1 MLLRAVFRFVRL
13 QTGYD
18 VFASNFCG
26 PDVRGGAMTSLV
38 CCCCRGFY
46 RLWFSF
52 HVSFTCVCVCV
63 CVIVLTTLKLFM
75 SAYLFM
81 SVCLSA
87 RPPAWNNS
95 APIGRIFMKF
105 DI

>member
-1 MLLRAVFRFVRL
+1 MRL

-52 HVSFTCVCVCV
+52 HVSFTCVCVCH
-63 CVIVLTTLKLFM
+63 CAYHAEVIHERLF
-75 SAYLFM
+75 LH
-81 SVCLSA
+81 VCLSA
-87 RPPAWNNS
+87 RPHGTTRLPLDGFS
-95 APIGRIFMKF
+95 
-105 DI
+105 